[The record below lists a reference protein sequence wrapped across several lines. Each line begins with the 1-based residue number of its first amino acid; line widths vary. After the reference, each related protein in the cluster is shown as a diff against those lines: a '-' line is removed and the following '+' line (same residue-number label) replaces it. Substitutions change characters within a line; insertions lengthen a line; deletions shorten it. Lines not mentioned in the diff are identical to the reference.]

1 MKAAL
6 LGDRGVVKVAGE
18 DARKFLNG
26 LLTTDIAKVSPQR
39 ASFAALLTPQGKIMV
54 DMIVAEA
61 PAEDGGGFFID
72 CPRAL
77 SPTLTDRL
85 NFYKLR
91 AKVLVEDLS
100 AVLGV
105 LAVWDGTRETEYG
118 LCYADPRLDALGM
131 RCMLPPHLA
140 ADAAADLG
148 ATLVGGERIRGPSHR
163 ARRAARRARLPLQRR
178 LPARSRHGSAQRRR
192 FRKGLLCRPGG
203 RVARRASRHGTQ
215 ARGAGDVRGFRAG
228 SGRRR

>member
-6 LGDRGVVKVAGE
+6 LGERGVVKVAGE

-26 LLTTDIAKVSPQR
+26 LLTTDVAKVSPRR
-39 ASFAALLTPQGKIMV
+39 ASFAALLTPQGKVMV

-77 SPTLTDRL
+77 SLTLTDRL

-105 LAVWDGTRETEYG
+105 HRRVGRHAADRVWPV
-118 LCYADPRLDALGM
+118 LCRPASRSARDAL
-131 RCMLPPHLA
+131 H
-140 ADAAADLG
+140 AAA
-148 ATLVGGERIRGPSHR
+148 ASCRGGGRRPRRHAGRSRRIRSPSHR
-163 ARRAARRARLPLQRR
+163 ARRAARRVGFSLQRC
-178 LPARSRHGSAQRRR
+178 LPARSRHGSAQRHG

-203 RVARRASRHGTQ
+203 RVARRASRHGAQ
-215 ARGAGDVRGFRAG
+215 ARGAGHLRGFR
-228 SGRRR
+228 RRKPASR